1 MDILLFVLYVISLVI
16 MADTKLKEFPAG
28 QQFLNGLENG
38 TVSILRWRA
47 ESDADLDMVGI
58 KKVLLISTIVLFVAA
73 FIMLAN
79 GFQLNIYFAS
89 IFLINF
95 LLFISVEWF
104 LDIKKETM
112 RMVGIMVILVI
123 SPWLFYFLEQSVG
136 VPPVFIDLFKIQLSP
151 LGLADGSDYEIL
163 GALSVMLLIGS
174 SMLLGFWVITVTVPS
189 VTLFWLLKV
198 INKMSFLLV
207 NVERQKVQLFF
218 VAVNILVPIW
228 FFAKDKIA

>member
-1 MDILLFVLYVISLVI
+1 
-16 MADTKLKEFPAG
+16 G

-47 ESDADLDMVGI
+47 ESGADLDMVGI

-112 RMVGIMVILVI
+112 
-123 SPWLFYFLEQSVG
+123 
-136 VPPVFIDLFKIQLSP
+136 
-151 LGLADGSDYEIL
+151 
-163 GALSVMLLIGS
+163 
-174 SMLLGFWVITVTVPS
+174 
-189 VTLFWLLKV
+189 
-198 INKMSFLLV
+198 
-207 NVERQKVQLFF
+207 
-218 VAVNILVPIW
+218 
-228 FFAKDKIA
+228 